1 MIRKVPQD
9 FLLGAALSAY
19 QMEGAAGA
27 DGREPS
33 VWDAWLAR
41 PGSGY
46 DGRAASD
53 FYHHFEE
60 DIAAAAAHGL
70 RALTLSLSWSRIL
83 RANGTVNPDGLAF
96 YDRVIDACRA
106 HGVEPFVALYHF
118 DLPDAYARE
127 GWLAPGTTEA
137 YLRYARVVF
146 QHFGDRVRHF
156 LTMKDPV
163 TEVMQGYITGLF
175 PPGQHFALGRAVRAL
190 YKMLVAHAQA
200 VLLYKSLNLGG
211 SIGIA
216 HRAEGV
222 YPLRETKADLQAAR
236 RDDVLTN
243 RMLFDIVLAGRMS
256 LRTRSLLDEILP
268 EGESFATNDEE
279 LEVLGRAAAA
289 LDFFGVNY
297 YASHFCTKPTDGT
310 SRITHNGVGERG
322 TSAYEIAGI
331 SRRLSR
337 EDVPTTD
344 WDWNIFPRGLYEM
357 LLRLHEEYRAIP
369 IYVTETGLGLHEHP
383 AGGQLEDDDRID
395 YLRQHLAAVLDAC
408 EDGVD
413 VRGLFVWSLIDGL
426 SWTNGYDKR
435 YGLFYV
441 DYATGSRFPKKSAD
455 WLRDLAERRL
465 MLTLNAIHTR
475 TTKSASD
482 EN

>member
-19 QMEGAAGA
+19 QMEGAAGT

-33 VWDAWLAR
+33 VWDAWFAR
-41 PGSGY
+41 PGSAY
-46 DGRAASD
+46 DGRHASD
-53 FYHHFEE
+53 FYHHYEE

-70 RALTLSLSWSRIL
+70 QALTLSLSWSRIVH
-83 RANGTVNPDGLAF
+83 ADGTVNPDGLAF
-96 YDRVIDACRA
+96 YDHVIDSCLA

-127 GWLAPGTTEA
+127 GWLAPSTTEA
-137 YLRYARVVF
+137 YLRYARVCF
-146 QHFGDRVRHF
+146 EQYGDRVRHF

-163 TEVMQGYITGLF
+163 TEVTQGYITGLF

-200 VLLYKSLNLGG
+200 VLLYKSLGLGG
-211 SIGIA
+211 AIGIA

-222 YPLRETKADLQAAR
+222 YPLTEAKEDVRAAR

-243 RMLFDIVLAGRMS
+243 RMLFDAVLAGRLS
-256 LRTRSLLDEILP
+256 LRTRSLLEEILP
-268 EGESFATNDEE
+268 DGETFAPNDEE
-279 LEVLGRAAAA
+279 LEALGRAAAV

-297 YASHFCTKPTDGT
+297 YASHFCTRPSGGA
-310 SRITHNGVGERG
+310 SCIRHNGTGERG

-331 SRRLSR
+331 SRRLMR

-357 LLRLHEEYRAIP
+357 LLRLHESYRAIP
-369 IYVTETGLGLHEHP
+369 IYITETGLGLHERP
-383 AGGQLEDDDRID
+383 VSSNVEDDDRID
-395 YLRQHLAAVLDAC
+395 YLRQHLAAVLDAMD
-408 EDGVD
+408 DGVD
-413 VRGLFVWSLIDGL
+413 VRGLFIWSLIDGL

-441 DYATGSRFPKKSAD
+441 DYATGRRLPKKSAD
-455 WLRDLAERRL
+455 WLRDLAARRL

-475 TTKSASD
+475 TSSD
-482 EN
+482 AHHH

>member
-46 DGRAASD
+46 DGKVASD

-83 RANGTVNPDGLAF
+83 RADGTVNPDGLAF
-96 YDRVIDACRA
+96 YDRVIDSCLA

-163 TEVMQGYITGLF
+163 TEITQGYITGLF
-175 PPGQHFALGRAVRAL
+175 PPGQRFALGRAVRAL

-200 VLLYKSLNLGG
+200 VLLYKSLSLGG

-383 AGGQLEDDDRID
+383 TDSVLEDDDRID
-395 YLRQHLAAVLDAC
+395 YLRQHLAAVLDAM

-441 DYATGSRFPKKSAD
+441 DYATGKRFPKKSAD
-455 WLRDLAERRL
+455 WLRDLAERRI

>member
-46 DGRAASD
+46 DGKVASD

-83 RANGTVNPDGLAF
+83 RADGTVNPDGLAF
-96 YDRVIDACRA
+96 YDRVIDSCLA

-163 TEVMQGYITGLF
+163 TEITQGYITGLF

-200 VLLYKSLNLGG
+200 VLLYKSLSLGG

-236 RDDVLTN
+236 RDDVLMN
-243 RMLFDIVLAGRMS
+243 RMLLDIVLAGRMS
-256 LRTRSLLDEILP
+256 LRTRSLIGEILP
-268 EGESFATNDEE
+268 DGESFATNDEE

-383 AGGQLEDDDRID
+383 TDSVLEDDDRID
-395 YLRQHLAAVLDAC
+395 YLRQHLAAVLDAM

>member
-19 QMEGAAGA
+19 QMEGAAGT

-41 PGSGY
+41 PGSAY
-46 DGRAASD
+46 DGRRASD
-53 FYHHFEE
+53 FYHHYEE
-60 DIAAAAAHGL
+60 DIASAAAHGL

-83 RANGTVNPDGLAF
+83 HADGTVNPDGLAF
-96 YDRVIDACRA
+96 YDRVIDSCLA

-127 GWLAPGTTEA
+127 GWLAPNTTEA
-137 YLRYARVVF
+137 YLRYARICF
-146 QHFGDRVRHF
+146 EQYGDRVRHF

-163 TEVMQGYITGLF
+163 TEVTQGYITGLF

-200 VLLYKSLNLGG
+200 VLLYKSLGLGG
-211 SIGIA
+211 AIGIA

-222 YPLRETKADLQAAR
+222 YPLTEAKEDVRAAR

-243 RMLFDIVLAGRMS
+243 RMLFDAVLAGRLS
-256 LRTRSLLDEILP
+256 LRTRSLLEEILP
-268 EGESFATNDEE
+268 EGETVAPNDEE
-279 LEVLGRAAAA
+279 IEVLGRAAAA

-297 YASHFCTKPTDGT
+297 YASHFCTKPTGGA
-310 SRITHNGVGERG
+310 SRILHNGTGERG

-357 LLRLHEEYRAIP
+357 LLRLHESYRPIP
-369 IYVTETGLGLHEHP
+369 LYITETGLGLHERP
-383 AGGQLEDDDRID
+383 EADAVEDDDRID
-395 YLRQHLAAVLDAC
+395 YLRQHLAAVLDAMD
-408 EDGVD
+408 DGVD
-413 VRGLFVWSLIDGL
+413 VRGLFIWSLIDGL

-441 DYATGSRFPKKSAD
+441 DYATGRRLPKKSAD
-455 WLRDLAERRL
+455 WIRDLSARRL

-475 TTKSASD
+475 TSADRLNS
-482 EN
+482 

>member
-46 DGRAASD
+46 DGQHASD
-53 FYHHFEE
+53 FYHHYEE

-70 RALTLSLSWSRIL
+70 RVLTLSLSWSRIL
-83 RANGTVNPDGLAF
+83 RADGTVNPDGLAF

-163 TEVMQGYITGLF
+163 TEITQGYITGLF
-175 PPGQHFALGRAVRAL
+175 PPGQRFALGRAMRAL

-222 YPLRETKADLQAAR
+222 YPLRETRADVQAAR

-243 RMLFDIVLAGRMS
+243 RMLLDCVLAGRIS
-256 LRTRSLLDEILP
+256 LRTRSLLEEILP
-268 EGESFATNDEE
+268 AGESFATNDEE
-279 LEVLGRAAAA
+279 LEVLSRAAAA

-297 YASHFCTKPTDGT
+297 YASHFCTAPTGGA
-310 SRITHNGVGERG
+310 SRIIHNGAGERG
-322 TSAYEIAGI
+322 
-331 SRRLSR
+331 RRLSR

-369 IYVTETGLGLHEHP
+369 IYVTETGLGMHERP
-383 AGGQLEDDDRID
+383 AKGVLEDDDRID
-395 YLRQHLAAVLDAC
+395 YLRQHLAAVLDAM

-441 DYATGSRFPKKSAD
+441 DYATGRRLPKKSAD
-455 WLRDLAERRL
+455 WLRDLAARRI

-475 TTKSASD
+475 TSQNAPD
-482 EN
+482 